1 MVSQG
6 CLSLIKYFLFLF
18 NLFFFTLGL
27 LLLSLG
33 LWIVFDEVSFFMLA
47 PSSLSLSVLSYF
59 LAIGGTVTM
68 AVGFFGCVGAL
79 KEVRCMLGM
88 YFFLLTVLLAAQ
100 IVGGVIF
107 FTQKT
112 AFEDKVKEHVL
123 QIITSIRKNNSSLNH
138 FEKTLEYIQRE
149 VNCCGWNGPMDW
161 GDDMVPCSCYQLPNS
176 TVFEHLN
183 QGMNNGSQKLCPC
196 HSRFFPQNNTCNI
209 YEQGCR
215 EGIKE
220 WLEENVVIILGVLF
234 AVVLVEVNK
243 RISACLAVISI
254 WMTRHHLKL
263 NLNKTNLLFISY
275 KTSLLQKLSIT
286 VDGTPVTASHSAV
299 SLGVVLDDQ
308 LDFKEHIKAT
318 SCIFLVYNIRRTQ
331 PYLTTYSTQLL
342 VQAMLTARLDYC
354 NSL

>member
-112 AFEDKVKEHVL
+112 A
-123 QIITSIRKNNSSLNH
+123 
-138 FEKTLEYIQRE
+138 